1 MSQANQVLIGKK
13 PLMNYVVACL
23 TLLNQGVNE
32 IVLRARG
39 RAISRAVDVTE
50 MLRRVFM
57 KDLKVKSISIGS
69 EEVSRENGEKI
80 SVSIMEITLNK

>member
-39 RAISRAVDVTE
+39 RAISMAVDVTE

-80 SVSIMEITLNK
+80 SVSIMEITLSK

>member
-1 MSQANQVLIGKK
+1 
-13 PLMNYVVACL
+13 MNYVVACL
-23 TLLNQGVNE
+23 TLLNRGVNE

-39 RAISRAVDVTE
+39 RSITRAVDVTE

-69 EEVSRENGEKI
+69 EELTGESGEKI
-80 SVSIMEITLNK
+80 NVSIMEIKLSK

>member
-80 SVSIMEITLNK
+80 SVSIMENI

>member
-1 MSQANQVLIGKK
+1 MLIGKK

-39 RAISRAVDVTE
+39 RAISVAVDVTE

-80 SVSIMEITLNK
+80 SVSVIEITLSK